1 YHVFDGLTV
10 EMNVTTK
17 VSLIVKK
24 EEIDLNFKNE
34 EEKGSTVVKA
44 ETVEFPFTQDSC
56 LLEARIGNISP
67 NESINLTFSI
77 IQKLEISLNKRF
89 SLKLPLTLTPKFIP
103 KYQISELINK

>member
-1 YHVFDGLTV
+1 
-10 EMNVTTK
+10 M
-17 VSLIVKK
+17 
-24 EEIDLNFKNE
+24 
-34 EEKGSTVVKA
+34 VKA

-56 LLEARIGNISP
+56 LLEARIGNISL

-89 SLKLPLTLTPKFIP
+89 SLKFPLTLTPKFIP